1 MLFYYLYCMAKNKK
15 RERLT
20 SEELAARAEKFL
32 EGKELNQNGFELF
45 EKTIKKAATTK
56 PHGLKQSRT

>member
-1 MLFYYLYCMAKNKK
+1 MAKNKK